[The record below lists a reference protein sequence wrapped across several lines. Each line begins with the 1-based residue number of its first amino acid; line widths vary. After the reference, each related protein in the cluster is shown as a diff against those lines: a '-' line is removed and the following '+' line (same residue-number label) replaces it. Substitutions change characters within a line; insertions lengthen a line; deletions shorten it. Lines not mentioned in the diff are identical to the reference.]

1 MLKEVKRKG
10 SKGTPKGVK
19 REVKKGSKGTPKND
33 GSEARLEHR
42 ICSSSRAT
50 VSERLR
56 HRRQRGCAERTRKMK
71 AQREREGLKYDAQ
84 KGDASLGRPWS
95 RLT

>member
-1 MLKEVKRKG
+1 
-10 SKGTPKGVK
+10 
-19 REVKKGSKGTPKND
+19 
-33 GSEARLEHR
+33 
-42 ICSSSRAT
+42 
-50 VSERLR
+50 
-56 HRRQRGCAERTRKMK
+56 MK